1 MAQYVGILDGAKDVW
16 GVRIPDVPGCH
27 GGGSTP
33 EAAIA
38 DAISALREFAAHQK
52 AKGIDLASPRTVQN
66 VMRDKEAEFD
76 PKAGEAI
83 VMVPLILDQAR
94 PVKANISLDAG
105 LLEAI
110 DEEAERRGLTRSA
123 LLTSAALDKIEQ
135 VELRRG
141 VLDEKDSPSLRKHK
155 EEELRKYLADAPARL
170 TRYIIE
176 KAVADLPEEDRDDFR
191 RMLYER
197 LAETGKSKGKRAPK
211 HRAEKSATHRAR
223 SKSA

>member
-1 MAQYVGILDGAKDVW
+1 
-16 GVRIPDVPGCH
+16 
-27 GGGSTP
+27 
-33 EAAIA
+33 
-38 DAISALREFAAHQK
+38 
-52 AKGIDLASPRTVQN
+52 
-66 VMRDKEAEFD
+66 
-76 PKAGEAI
+76 
-83 VMVPLILDQAR
+83 
-94 PVKANISLDAG
+94 VKANISLDAG

-141 VLDEKDSPSLRKHK
+141 VLDEKDSPRLRKHK
-155 EEELRKYLADAPARL
+155 EELRKYLADAPARL
-170 TRYIIE
+170 TRYFIE